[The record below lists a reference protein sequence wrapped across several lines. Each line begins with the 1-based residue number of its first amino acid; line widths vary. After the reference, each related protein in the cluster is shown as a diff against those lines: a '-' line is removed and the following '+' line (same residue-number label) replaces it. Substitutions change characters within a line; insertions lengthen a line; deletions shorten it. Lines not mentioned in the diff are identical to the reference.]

1 MERKN
6 CNGGII
12 DAVYAINDELKNKY
26 HRQEKVAGFEKS
38 KEGYKKLRFFDKDE
52 KTIWLPEELYNKYN
66 DYLVKN
72 GALERGKTVIKE
84 TQTPTFVDICKKV
97 LGNSR

>member
-1 MERKN
+1 MERRK

-38 KEGYKKLRFFDKDE
+38 REGYNKLRFFDEDE
-52 KTIWLPEELYNKYN
+52 KTIWLPDELYSKYN

-72 GALERGKTVIKE
+72 GAMERGKTIIKE
-84 TQTPTFVDICKKV
+84 PQKPTFADICKKV
-97 LGNSR
+97 LGNRR